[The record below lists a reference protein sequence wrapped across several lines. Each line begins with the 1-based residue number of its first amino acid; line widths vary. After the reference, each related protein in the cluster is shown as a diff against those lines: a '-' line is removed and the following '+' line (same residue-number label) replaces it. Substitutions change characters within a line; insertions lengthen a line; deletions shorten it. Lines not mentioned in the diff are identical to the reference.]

1 MDEGSVDARAG
12 ALHGGELHAA
22 GTKKSLKRVGAGR
35 DHFSLDPGDGRL
47 GHPHTSGQL
56 SLRQTSP
63 AATPPKGC

>member
-12 ALHGGELHAA
+12 ALHGRELHAA

-47 GHPHTSGQL
+47 GNARSPSKL
-56 SLRQTSP
+56 SLREPGS
-63 AATPPKGC
+63 AATPSKGC